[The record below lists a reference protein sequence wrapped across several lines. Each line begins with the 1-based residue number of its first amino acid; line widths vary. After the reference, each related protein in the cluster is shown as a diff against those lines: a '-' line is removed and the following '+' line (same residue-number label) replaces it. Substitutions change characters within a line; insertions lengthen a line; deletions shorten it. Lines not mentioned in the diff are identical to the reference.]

1 MRSLDAS
8 RIALIARVRQHAIV
22 FEVTERGV
30 ELQRFVATRHVHVIL
45 LAQRGAVS
53 LFRPVV
59 RQQQVTVHHAS
70 QRRVRVQLTI
80 LTDQVLP
87 IGIVV
92 DVVRQATSFFH
103 AAYEVLVSL
112 HVCIVGRELVH
123 VVELVVECAVLRF
136 VILSGILDI
145 IVVDRTAR
153 IGAPLRR
160 GRDDGFA
167 RLRVLR
173 CDDDHAVGT
182 ACTVEGSRSGVFQYG
197 DRLHVGR
204 VDVVPTAVVR
214 SAVDDDQRARTGVDG
229 ADTAEQHGRRVT
241 TSLTRA
247 TRHLEARHLSGQGL
261 HHVRSLLLGQC
272 VGIDHGGRTRKGRSF
287 GGTISHDEDLIQLF
301 GVVRQ
306 DDLHPS
312 RGR

>member
-59 RQQQVTVHHAS
+59 RQQHVTVHHAS
-70 QRRVRVQLTI
+70 QRRVRVQLAI
-80 LTDQVLP
+80 LTDQILP
-87 IGIVV
+87 VGIAV
-92 DVVRQATSFFH
+92 DVVSQTALLFH

-112 HVCIVGRELVH
+112 HIGIVGRELVH

-136 VILSGILDI
+136 VILSGIFDV

-214 SAVDDDQRARTGVDG
+214 SAIDDDQRACTGVDG
-229 ADTAEQHGRRVT
+229 ADTAEQHGRRVAT
-241 TSLTRA
+241 GLTRA

-287 GGTISHDEDLIQLF
+287 GGTVSHDDDFIELL
-301 GVVRQ
+301 VVVHQ